1 MLDVLSLLLLLL
13 LLQAKIDALYDKLEA
28 EEHAKAKAPKGAT
41 A

>member
-1 MLDVLSLLLLLL
+1 MSLLLL

-28 EEHAKAKAPKGAT
+28 EEHAKAKAPKGAK